1 MTPERLFACRR
12 RDYTKRQWR
21 RLWPKIKAAAYAAG
35 RNPHWFNA
43 RYEVVFVTTQTSYR
57 EVSNYLTCC
66 GTCKGLGHI
75 DTGGVTPWGAPYYDK
90 CPDGE

>member
-35 RNPHWFNA
+35 RNPHW
-43 RYEVVFVTTQTSYR
+43 V
-57 EVSNYLTCC
+57 
-66 GTCKGLGHI
+66 I
-75 DTGGVTPWGAPYYDK
+75 APYEMVFFCREADLPK
-90 CPDGE
+90 FLAATKFEVNEAGLVPVLP